1 MRTSTACEGERARP
15 DLSRRFW
22 AFAAP
27 PAYTAPQSRGGADR
41 LANPKA
47 DPEAEQGAGLP
58 SRDAIIE
65 LLPRLR
71 RYARALVGDAERAD
85 DLVQDCVER
94 ALSRWHLWRQPHDL
108 RAWLFT
114 IMHNIH
120 ANAVRRVV
128 RGPGFVD
135 LEHAQGAATP
145 PDQIEHIALGEVIA
159 RLNALPEAQRA
170 VVLLVALEGMTYD
183 EVAKV
188 LNVPVGT
195 VMSRLSRAR
204 ERLREPEAPQ
214 GLRVVR

>member
-1 MRTSTACEGERARP
+1 
-15 DLSRRFW
+15 
-22 AFAAP
+22 
-27 PAYTAPQSRGGADR
+27 
-41 LANPKA
+41 
-47 DPEAEQGAGLP
+47 LP

-135 LEHAQGAATP
+135 LEHAHAAATP
-145 PDQIEHIALGEVIA
+145 PQQIEHIALGEVMG
-159 RLNALPEAQRA
+159 RLNALPAAQRA

-188 LNVPVGT
+188 LGVPVGT

-204 ERLREPEAPQ
+204 ERLRAPDAAPP

>member
-1 MRTSTACEGERARP
+1 MRTSTHVRDWLGFCP
-15 DLSRRFW
+15 QNW

-27 PAYTAPQSRGGADR
+27 PAYTPADR
-41 LANPKA
+41 N
-47 DPEAEQGAGLP
+47 DWVGQGARVP

-135 LEHAQGAATP
+135 IEHAHAAATP
-145 PDQIEHIALGEVIA
+145 PDQIEHIALGEVIG
-159 RLNALPEAQRA
+159 RLNALPEPQRA
-170 VVLLVALEGMTYD
+170 VVLLVALEGMTYE

-188 LNVPVGT
+188 LGVPVGT

-204 ERLREPEAPQ
+204 ERLREPEPPAT
-214 GLRVVR
+214 LRVVR

>member
-1 MRTSTACEGERARP
+1 M
-15 DLSRRFW
+15 
-22 AFAAP
+22 
-27 PAYTAPQSRGGADR
+27 
-41 LANPKA
+41 
-47 DPEAEQGAGLP
+47 P

-120 ANAVRRVV
+120 ANAVRRIV

-145 PDQIEHIALGEVIA
+145 PDQIEHIALGEHRIERCVDRRVRGA
-159 RLNALPEAQRA
+159 VGFEPGRERGVRRRRA
-170 VVLLVALEGMTYD
+170 FDRRRLVA
-183 EVAKV
+183 
-188 LNVPVGT
+188 
-195 VMSRLSRAR
+195 R
-204 ERLREPEAPQ
+204 
-214 GLRVVR
+214 

>member
-1 MRTSTACEGERARP
+1 MQASRHTQAGVRERS
-15 DLSRRFW
+15 DLCRQIW
-22 AFAAP
+22 ALPGAA
-27 PAYTAPQSRGGADR
+27 AYTPPDNDWVG
-41 LANPKA
+41 
-47 DPEAEQGAGLP
+47 QGARVP

-135 LEHAQGAATP
+135 LEHAHVAATP
-145 PDQIEHIALGEVIA
+145 PDQIEHIALGEVMA
-159 RLNALPEAQRA
+159 RLDALPEAQRA

-188 LNVPVGT
+188 LGVPVGT

-204 ERLREPEAPQ
+204 ERLRAPDAAPP

>member
-1 MRTSTACEGERARP
+1 MLTSTQVRDGP
-15 DLSRRFW
+15 
-22 AFAAP
+22 AFCRQIWDYP
-27 PAYTAPQSRGGADR
+27 GLPAYTPPHGDGSAG
-41 LANPKA
+41 
-47 DPEAEQGAGLP
+47 QGAGLP

-120 ANAVRRVV
+120 ANAVRRVM

-135 LEHAQGAATP
+135 LEHAHAYERFPPMLADGTTTRDELQGM
-145 PDQIEHIALGEVIA
+145 
-159 RLNALPEAQRA
+159 RA
-170 VVLLVALEGMTYD
+170 II
-183 EVAKV
+183 
-188 LNVPVGT
+188 VGT
-195 VMSRLSRAR
+195 GGSALSEFADGPVRSDIRDASSHGVLKV
-204 ERLREPEAPQ
+204 ELREGSYQWTFIPIDGDSFHDEGETPCH
-214 GLRVVR
+214 G

>member
-1 MRTSTACEGERARP
+1 M
-15 DLSRRFW
+15 
-22 AFAAP
+22 
-27 PAYTAPQSRGGADR
+27 
-41 LANPKA
+41 
-47 DPEAEQGAGLP
+47 P
-58 SRDAIIE
+58 SREDIVEI
-65 LLPRLR
+65 LPRLR

-94 ALSRWHLWRQPHDL
+94 ALSRWHLWREPHDL

-135 LEHAQGAATP
+135 IEHASGAATP
-145 PDQIEHIALGEVIA
+145 ADQIDRIALGEVLG
-159 RLNALPEAQRA
+159 RLYALPEAQRA

-183 EVAKV
+183 EVARI
-188 LNVPVGT
+188 LDIPVGT

-204 ERLREPEAPQ
+204 EKLREPDGAAA
-214 GLRVVR
+214 GLRVVK